1 VPGPDLVQRFEK
13 HRTIGSAP
21 REQLEW
27 LAERSLV
34 HCFQPGDTIMQ
45 VGEPIRALFVILTGH
60 TVIRVNRGGGSRKLM
75 EWFGGDVSGVL
86 PFSRLGAPPGRVTAE
101 EPSELAMMSSEHF
114 PELIARCPELTA
126 IFVHVMLDRARRF
139 TKADLHDEKML
150 SLGRLSA
157 GLAHE
162 LNNPASAVARSAKEL
177 RGGLA
182 ELEASALALGAV
194 GLSAE
199 QLAAIAK
206 VRSQCEMTGSRLEL
220 SPLERADRQ
229 DAVAGWLDR
238 RGIRPEVA
246 EAVADTPLSVENLE
260 PLAKA
265 LDNDALG
272 FALHSLGA
280 GHRVRALSAE
290 LQAAAD
296 RIHALVAAVKG
307 FTHMDQTDVPKP
319 VAIGQGLADTIMML
333 RSKSKSRSVTVSLE
347 VPDDLPPVEGFGGE
361 LNQVWQNLI
370 DNAIDA
376 APDSGH
382 VDVSAERRDNS
393 VVVRVVDDGDGI
405 PPERAE
411 RLFEPFFTT
420 KPQGLGTG
428 LGLDIARR
436 LVLQHD
442 GHIEFDS
449 RKGRTEF
456 RVTLPLT
463 ASAPRP

>member
-1 VPGPDLVQRFEK
+1 MPDPDLVRRFQA

-21 REQLEW
+21 IEQLKW
-27 LAERSLV
+27 LAARSSVFLI
-34 HCFQPGDTIMQ
+34 QPGGTIMEI
-45 VGEPIRALFVILTGH
+45 GEPIRALFVLLTGH

-86 PFSRLGAPPGRVTAE
+86 PYSRLGAPPGRVTAE
-101 EPSELAMMSSEHF
+101 EPTELAMVSSEHF
-114 PELIARCPELTA
+114 PEMIVQCPDLTA

-150 SLGRLSA
+150 ALGRLSA

-194 GLSAE
+194 GLSSD
-199 QLAAIAK
+199 QLAVIAK
-206 VRSQCEMTGSRLEL
+206 VRGQCEMTGRHVEL
-220 SPLERADRQ
+220 SPLERADREE
-229 DAVAGWLDR
+229 AVAEWLAR
-238 RGIRPEVA
+238 RGIRADVA
-246 EAVADTPLSVENLE
+246 ESVADTPLSVENLE
-260 PLAKA
+260 PLAQV

-280 GHRVRALSAE
+280 GHRVRALASE
-290 LQAAAD
+290 LQTAAD

-307 FTHMDQTDVPKP
+307 FTHMDQSDVPKP
-319 VAIGQGLADTIMML
+319 VSIGQGLADTITML
-333 RSKSKSRSVTVSLE
+333 RSKFKARSVMVTLS
-347 VPDDLPPVEGFGGE
+347 VPEDLPPVEGFGGE

-376 APDSGH
+376 AQESGK
-382 VDVSAERRDNS
+382 VEVTAARKDGS
-393 VVVRVVDDGDGI
+393 VVVCIVDDGDGI

-411 RLFEPFFTT
+411 RLFEPFYTT
-420 KPQGLGTG
+420 KPQGQGTG

-436 LVLQHD
+436 LVQQHD
-442 GHIEFDS
+442 GHIEFHS

-456 RVTLPLT
+456 RVTLPLK
-463 ASAPRP
+463 APAATS

>member
-1 VPGPDLVQRFEK
+1 
-13 HRTIGSAP
+13 
-21 REQLEW
+21 
-27 LAERSLV
+27 
-34 HCFQPGDTIMQ
+34 
-45 VGEPIRALFVILTGH
+45 
-60 TVIRVNRGGGSRKLM
+60 
-75 EWFGGDVSGVL
+75 
-86 PFSRLGAPPGRVTAE
+86 
-101 EPSELAMMSSEHF
+101 
-114 PELIARCPELTA
+114 
-126 IFVHVMLDRARRF
+126 
-139 TKADLHDEKML
+139 
-150 SLGRLSA
+150 
-157 GLAHE
+157 
-162 LNNPASAVARSAKEL
+162 
-177 RGGLA
+177 
-182 ELEASALALGAV
+182 
-194 GLSAE
+194 
-199 QLAAIAK
+199 
-206 VRSQCEMTGSRLEL
+206 
-220 SPLERADRQ
+220 
-229 DAVAGWLDR
+229 
-238 RGIRPEVA
+238 
-246 EAVADTPLSVENLE
+246 
-260 PLAKA
+260 
-265 LDNDALG
+265 
-272 FALHSLGA
+272 
-280 GHRVRALSAE
+280 VRALSAE